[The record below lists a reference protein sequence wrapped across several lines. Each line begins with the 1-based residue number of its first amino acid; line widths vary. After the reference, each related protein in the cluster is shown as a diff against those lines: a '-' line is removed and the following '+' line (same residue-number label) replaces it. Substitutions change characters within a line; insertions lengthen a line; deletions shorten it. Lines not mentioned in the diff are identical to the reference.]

1 MITFGPAGAAAEFAE
16 EGHKGTIEMPKWLK
30 ERGLDVFEYP
40 FGRGVMIKEDTARAI
55 GDEFE
60 KEGIEV
66 TAHAPYFI
74 NFATSEEDKARN
86 NVRYI
91 RETLNALRAFKGK
104 RCVFHPGS
112 PLKALRSDAMNVLV
126 RRVSEL
132 VEELYSGGY
141 SDMYLCAET
150 MGKKAQLGDLDEVI
164 RIVNVDKMIIPCVDF
179 GHLNARDMGA
189 IKTKEDYK
197 AVLDRLIDGVG
208 IEKVSNMHIH
218 FSKIQYSSGGEVRH
232 LTFEDDVYG
241 PDFEPL
247 METLYEYRLS
257 PVVICESAGTQAR
270 DAKLMKDYYRS
281 LL

>member
-1 MITFGPAGAAAEFAE
+1 
-16 EGHKGTIEMPKWLK
+16 
-30 ERGLDVFEYP
+30 
-40 FGRGVMIKEDTARAI
+40 
-55 GDEFE
+55 
-60 KEGIEV
+60 
-66 TAHAPYFI
+66 
-74 NFATSEEDKARN
+74 
-86 NVRYI
+86 
-91 RETLNALRAFKGK
+91 
-104 RCVFHPGS
+104 
-112 PLKALRSDAMNVLV
+112 MNVLV

-208 IEKVSNMHIH
+208 IEKVSN
-218 FSKIQYSSGGEVRH
+218 
-232 LTFEDDVYG
+232 
-241 PDFEPL
+241 FEPL

>member
-1 MITFGPAGAAAEFAE
+1 
-16 EGHKGTIEMPKWLK
+16 MPKWLK

-150 MGKKAQLGDLDEVI
+150 M
-164 RIVNVDKMIIPCVDF
+164 VDF